1 MIPVH
6 NGTFDLAL
14 HDWFEP
20 FERINKLA
28 KQHNVTLLTP
38 KFGQAVML
46 ANPQANEL
54 WWRDIMINPTMDDTE
69 QQIHSNKMDDLN
81 EVVTNHH

>member
-1 MIPVH
+1 MMPIH

-20 FERINKLA
+20 FERINQLA
-28 KQHNVTLLTP
+28 KQQNVTLLTP

-46 ANPQANEL
+46 ANPQASEL
-54 WWRDIMINPTMDDTE
+54 WWRAIILEPQNTDELNQVVIN
-69 QQIHSNKMDDLN
+69 SN
-81 EVVTNHH
+81 